1 MLAAIRLRGGI
12 GVRREIEDTL
22 KLLGLRKK
30 FSCCVVPE
38 EKTYLG
44 MLRKAKDY
52 ITYGE
57 IDRETLKELI
67 EKRFKRT
74 PANLRKI
81 GNAKSPEEILNKVLN
96 EKISL
101 HFSLHPPRGGL
112 KSIKLAYKQGGDL
125 GYRGKAINEL
135 IKRML

>member
-1 MLAAIRLRGGI
+1 MLAAIRLRGRV
-12 GVRREIEDTL
+12 GVRKEIQDTL

-44 MLRKAKDY
+44 MLKKAKDY

-57 IDRETLKELI
+57 IEKETLKELI

-74 PANLRKI
+74 PTNLRKI
-81 GNAKSPEEILNKVLN
+81 GNAKSPEEILNKVLQ

-101 HFSLHPPRGGL
+101 HFSLHPPKGGL
-112 KSIKLAYKQGGDL
+112 KSIKLGYKQGGDL

>member
-1 MLAAIRLRGGI
+1 MLAAIRLRGRV
-12 GVRREIEDTL
+12 GVRKEIQDTL

-38 EKTYLG
+38 DKTYLG
-44 MLRKAKDY
+44 MLKKAKDY

-57 IDRETLKELI
+57 IDEDTLRELI

-74 PANLRKI
+74 PSNLRKI
-81 GNAKSPEEILNKVLN
+81 GNAKSSDEILNKVLN

-101 HFSLHPPRGGL
+101 HFNLHPPRGGL
-112 KSIKLAYKQGGDL
+112 RSIKLAYKQGGDL